1 MDPDVMRSLS
11 DGVVTARLAPRKAR
25 ALNSYA
31 FRGQLERLLP
41 GVYGR
46 PGAGETTEGR
56 LRAIKAYGDDMV
68 VVGRSAA
75 ALTFWPEIEQ
85 EGSLEVA
92 CARAITPGYGL
103 RMEQR
108 LIPVQLLTRREG
120 VLCTVPALTVL
131 DLIPDLGADA
141 IQEAL
146 RRSACTLAQMKH
158 ALSLTPRRRGNKLRR
173 ELLAQSAD
181 SPWSAL
187 ELSAHR
193 ALREAG
199 ITGWRSNLRVV
210 VGKRKY
216 YVDAGFREQK
226 IALEFDGYAF
236 HSSPEAFHAD
246 RVRDIAL
253 IKAGWIVAH
262 FTEKSLP
269 TLVES
274 TLSLLAL
281 RTS

>member
-1 MDPDVMRSLS
+1 
-11 DGVVTARLAPRKAR
+11 
-25 ALNSYA
+25 
-31 FRGQLERLLP
+31 
-41 GVYGR
+41 
-46 PGAGETTEGR
+46 
-56 LRAIKAYGDDMV
+56 
-68 VVGRSAA
+68 
-75 ALTFWPEIEQ
+75 
-85 EGSLEVA
+85 
-92 CARAITPGYGL
+92 
-103 RMEQR
+103 MEQR

-120 VLCTVPALTVL
+120 VLCTVPELTVL
-131 DLIPDLGADA
+131 DLIPELGADA

-187 ELSAHR
+187 ELSAHQV
-193 ALREAG
+193 LREAG

-210 VGKRKY
+210 VGGRTY

-236 HSSPEAFHAD
+236 HSSQEAFHAD

-269 TLVES
+269 TLVDT

-281 RTS
+281 RAT